1 MKPPLFDVTIAELM
15 RDPYPAFDKVRAL
28 GSAVWVES
36 ARIHLATRFDDIMTV
51 ERNHRIFKS
60 ENPQSLM
67 NQVMGHSLMR
77 KDDEPHR
84 IERAAVEPSFR
95 PGVVKKHWG
104 PRFQDIASDLIDGIR
119 RTEGQGDLF
128 DDFAAPLASL
138 SLIDLLGLE
147 GVAWR
152 DIAEWSQALMDGVGN
167 YQNDPAIAQRAE
179 KASVAIDAAIDRVM
193 DKHRA
198 EQNPSI
204 LSSIA
209 FAEHPHSIEQIRA
222 NIKVIIGGGL
232 NEPRDSILTTVLG
245 LLQNPD
251 QRMQAQANPKLFA
264 AAFEEAV
271 RWVSPIGMYP
281 RRVSEDTV
289 LGDTELKEGDQLG
302 LCVGAANRDPNHFT
316 APEKFDLNRPRAQH
330 LAFGAGPHFCAGTWV
345 ARQLV
350 GEIAV
355 PLLFATLPNLRLNGT
370 PQERGWVFRGPV
382 SLPVRWGQE
391 ATKND

>member
-15 RDPYPAFDKVRAL
+15 RDPYPAFDQVRAL

-36 ARIHLATRFDDIMTV
+36 ARIHLVTRFDDIMTV
-51 ERNHRIFKS
+51 ERNHRIFTS

-67 NQVMGHSLMR
+67 NQVMGYSLMR
-77 KDDEPHR
+77 KDDDPHR

-104 PRFQDIASDLIDGIR
+104 PRFQDIASDLIDGFR
-119 RTEGQGDLF
+119 AQGRGDLF
-128 DDFAAPLASL
+128 TDFAAPLASL
-138 SLIDLLGLE
+138 SLLEILGLE
-147 GVAWR
+147 KIAWH
-152 DIAEWSQALMDGVGN
+152 DIAGWSQALMDAIGN
-167 YQNDPAIAQRAE
+167 YQNDPEISQRA
-179 KASVAIDAAIDRVM
+179 KDASDAIDTAIDQVM

-198 EQNPSI
+198 EQNPSV

-209 FAEHPHSIEQIRA
+209 FAEHPHSIDQIRA

-251 QRMQAQANPKLFA
+251 QRAQAQANPKLFA

-289 LGDTELKEGDQLG
+289 LGDTNLKEGDQLG
-302 LCVGAANRDPNHFT
+302 ICVGAANRDRNHFT
-316 APEKFDLNRPRAQH
+316 DPEKFDLNRPRAQH

-355 PLLFATLPNLRLNGT
+355 PLLFDRLPNLRLDG
-370 PQERGWVFRGPV
+370 PVQERGWVFRGPV
-382 SLPVRWGQE
+382 SLPVCWDQE
-391 ATKND
+391 NTNND

>member
-36 ARIHLATRFDDIMTV
+36 ARIHLVTRFDDIMTV
-51 ERNHRIFKS
+51 ERHHRIFTS

-67 NQVMGHSLMR
+67 NQVMGYSLMR

-104 PRFQDIASDLIDGIR
+104 PRFQDIASDLIDGFR
-119 RTEGQGDLF
+119 ARGGGDLF
-128 DDFAAPLASL
+128 GDFAAPLASL

-167 YQNDPAIAQRAE
+167 YQNDPDISSRAQRASE
-179 KASVAIDAAIDRVM
+179 AIDIAIDRVM
-193 DKHRA
+193 DKHRT
-198 EQNPSI
+198 EQNPSV

-209 FAEHPHSIEQIRA
+209 FAQHPHSIDQIRA

-251 QRMQAQANPKLFA
+251 QRAQAQANPKLFA

-289 LGDTELKEGDQLG
+289 LGDTDLKEGDQLG
-302 LCVGAANRDPNHFT
+302 ICVGAANHDRNHFT
-316 APEKFDLNRPRAQH
+316 DPEKFDLNRPRAQH

-355 PLLFATLPNLRLNGT
+355 PLLFNKLPNLRLDG
-370 PQERGWVFRGPV
+370 PVQERGWVFRGPV
-382 SLPVRWGQE
+382 SLPVCWDQE
-391 ATKND
+391 NINND

>member
-15 RDPYPAFDKVRAL
+15 RNPYPAFDKVRAL

-36 ARIHLATRFDDIMTV
+36 ARIHLVTRFDDIMTV
-51 ERNHRIFKS
+51 ERNHRIFTS
-60 ENPQSLM
+60 HNPKSLM

-104 PRFQDIASDLIDGIR
+104 PRFQAIASDLIDDFRARG
-119 RTEGQGDLF
+119 EQGDLF

-167 YQNDPAIAQRAE
+167 YQNDPAISQRA
-179 KASVAIDAAIDRVM
+179 KRASEAIDLAIDRVM
-193 DKHRA
+193 DKHRT
-198 EQNPSI
+198 EKNPSV

-209 FAEHPHSIEQIRA
+209 FAEHPHSIDQIRA

-251 QRMQAQANPKLFA
+251 QQAQAQANPKLFA
-264 AAFEEAV
+264 AAFEEAI

-281 RRVSEDTV
+281 RRVSEESI
-289 LGDTELKEGDQLG
+289 LGDTELKKDDQLG
-302 LCVGAANRDPNHFT
+302 ICVGAANRDRSHFT
-316 APEKFDLNRPRAQH
+316 DPEKFDLHRPRAQH

-345 ARQLV
+345 ARQMV

-355 PLLFATLPNLRLNGT
+355 PLLFAALPNLRLNGT

-382 SLPVRWGQE
+382 SLPVCWDKDN
-391 ATKND
+391 TNND